1 MDAIKEFREERRRR
15 IKALKEDS
23 DFAALSDLWTK
34 DACDANYQYNF
45 DWLGR
50 PIIQFPNI
58 YRFSSL
64 VEGPYADP

>member
-34 DACDANYQYNF
+34 DA
-45 DWLGR
+45 
-50 PIIQFPNI
+50 
-58 YRFSSL
+58 
-64 VEGPYADP
+64 